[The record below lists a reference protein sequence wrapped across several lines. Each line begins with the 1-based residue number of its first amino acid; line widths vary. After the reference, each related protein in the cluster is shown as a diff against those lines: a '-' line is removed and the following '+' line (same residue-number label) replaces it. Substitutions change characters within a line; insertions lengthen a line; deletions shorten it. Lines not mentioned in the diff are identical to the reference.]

1 MRKIQAI
8 GNVTR
13 DAEVR
18 HLDGGRSVI
27 NFDLAINERWRDKN
41 GEKQQRTHYVKCAK
55 WTEASTV
62 AQHILKGVK
71 LYVEGTPEVD
81 VYIGAD
87 GKAVGSV
94 KIIVREFEFLSS
106 SKKPE
111 VPAQN
116 PGNTDENS
124 SMPTPD
130 DDLPF

>member
-27 NFDLAINERWRDKN
+27 NFDLAVNERWKDKQ
-41 GEKQQRTHYVKCAK
+41 GTQQTKTHYIKCAK

-62 AQHILKGVK
+62 AQYILKGVK

-81 VYIGAD
+81 AYVNAE
-87 GKAVGSV
+87 GKAIGSV
-94 KIIVREFEFLSS
+94 KIIVRELEFLSS
-106 SKKPE
+106 TKKPE
-111 VPAQN
+111 ALTQDPM
-116 PGNTDENS
+116 PTDDDS
-124 SMPTPD
+124 GMPTPD
-130 DDLPF
+130 KDLPF